1 MKYNIVEILI
11 SILDVFMLNNPIG
24 ITAVFVALLTG
35 ILMCIY
41 GNVKSRL
48 ICVCGILV
56 LSVFSIIV
64 CISGN
69 SSDYLIFPIFMF
81 PFFTM
86 IFIVFIVYDFTRIL
100 INIKQ
105 KSNNQ

>member
-11 SILDVFMLNNPIG
+11 SILDVFILNNPIG
-24 ITAVFVALLTG
+24 ITAVVVALLTG

-41 GNVKSRL
+41 GNVKSRI
-48 ICVCGILV
+48 ICVCSLLV

-69 SSDYLIFPIFMF
+69 SPDYLFFPIFMF
-81 PFFTM
+81 PFFAITL
-86 IFIVFIVYDFTRIL
+86 IIFIVYDFIRML
-100 INIKQ
+100 IGIKQ
-105 KSNNQ
+105 KNNNQ